1 MKAVAVNPVDV
12 ELLANT
18 IPKEDYRVLGFD
30 AALRV
35 KAVGDGVTLFKEN
48 DEVFYA
54 GAIDRNGTN
63 AQFHLVDERIVGHK
77 PISLSFAEAAALL

>member
-18 IPKEDYRVLGFD
+18 SSKEDYRVLGFD

-35 KAVGDGVTLFKEN
+35 KAVGDGVTLFKED
-48 DEVFYA
+48 DEVFMLA
-54 GAIDRNGTN
+54 R
-63 AQFHLVDERIVGHK
+63 LIVMVLTHNF
-77 PISLSFAEAAALL
+77 IWSMNVS